1 MRSRL
6 TSRLQQARCPAF
18 TPFQPVTRLHTA
30 TLMENT
36 MKRLLLLALP
46 LALIACT
53 KPAEQTDVPAPVA
66 ANATAETPAAATV
79 DASALLPQ
87 YHWQLMDAT
96 DAQGRRID
104 ALFARADKPVQLDFK
119 EGRLGVSNACNRMG
133 GTYTLSDT
141 SLTLGRLTSTMM
153 ACTDNALM
161 VLDQEIGKRLEGTL
175 KIATTQDGVAQLAL
189 TTATGDKL
197 LFAGNPTAETRYGG
211 AGERV
216 FLEVAADTKPCSHPL
231 IPDKQCLQV
240 REIAYDDKGLK
251 VGTPGEFQ
259 HFYDTI
265 EGYTHEPGIRNVLRV
280 DRYAVKNPPADGSS
294 NAYVLDMVVESA
306 SEKK

>member
-1 MRSRL
+1 
-6 TSRLQQARCPAF
+6 
-18 TPFQPVTRLHTA
+18 
-30 TLMENT
+30 
-36 MKRLLLLALP
+36 MKRLLPLTLP
-46 LALIACT
+46 LALAGCP
-53 KPAEQTDVPAPVA
+53 KPAERADTPAPTVA
-66 ANATAETPAAATV
+66 ATTPDTAAAATI
-79 DASALLPQ
+79 DAAALLPR

-96 DAQGRRID
+96 DTQGRRID
-104 ALFARADKPVQLDFK
+104 ALFVRPDKPVQLDFR

-141 SLTLGRLTSTMM
+141 SLTIGRLTSTMM

-161 VLDQEIGKRLEGTL
+161 ALDQEIGKRLEGTL
-175 KIATTQDGVAQLAL
+175 KVAATQDGVAQLAL
-189 TTATGDKL
+189 TTATGEKL

-211 AGERV
+211 PGQRV

-259 HFYDTI
+259 HFYDSI

-280 DRYAVKNPPADGSS
+280 DRYTVKNPPADGSS

>member
-1 MRSRL
+1 
-6 TSRLQQARCPAF
+6 
-18 TPFQPVTRLHTA
+18 
-30 TLMENT
+30 

-46 LALIACT
+46 LALAGCP
-53 KPAEQTDVPAPVA
+53 KPAEQADAPAPTVAATPDAPVA
-66 ANATAETPAAATV
+66 ASVDTA
-79 DASALLPQ
+79 ALLPQ

-96 DAQGRRID
+96 DAQGKHID

-119 EGRLGVSNACNRMG
+119 DGRLGVTNTCNRMG

-141 SLTLGRLTSTMM
+141 SLTMGRLASTMM

-161 VLDQEIGKRLEGTL
+161 ALDQEVGKRLEGTL
-175 KIATTQDGVAQLAL
+175 SVAATQDGVAQLTL

-211 AGERV
+211 PGERV
-216 FLEVAADTKPCSHPL
+216 FLEVASETRPCSHPL

-240 REIAYDDKGLK
+240 REITYDDKGLK

-259 HFYDTI
+259 HFYDSI
-265 EGYTHEPGIRNVLRV
+265 EGYTHEPGVRNVLRV
-280 DRYAVKNPPADGSS
+280 DRYTVKNPPADASA

-306 SEKK
+306 NEKK

>member
-1 MRSRL
+1 
-6 TSRLQQARCPAF
+6 
-18 TPFQPVTRLHTA
+18 
-30 TLMENT
+30 

-46 LALIACT
+46 LALAGCP
-53 KPAEQTDVPAPVA
+53 KPADQAVPPPATTPATATPAP
-66 ANATAETPAAATV
+66 ATA
-79 DASALLPQ
+79 DASQLLSQ

-96 DAQGRRID
+96 DAQGKRID
-104 ALFARADKPVQLDFK
+104 ALFARADKPLQLDFK
-119 EGRLGVSNACNRMG
+119 EGRVGVSNACNRMG

-161 VLDQEIGKRLEGTL
+161 ALDQEIGTRLEGTL
-175 KIATTQDGVAQLAL
+175 KVAATQDGVAQLAL

-216 FLEVAADTKPCSHPL
+216 FLEVASETKPCSHPL

-240 REIAYDDKGLK
+240 REIRYDDKGLK
-251 VGTPGEFQ
+251 VGTPGEFE
-259 HFYDTI
+259 HFYDGI
-265 EGYTHEPGIRNVLRV
+265 EGYTHEPGVRNVLRV
-280 DRYAVKNPPADGSS
+280 DRYTVKNPPADGSS

-306 SEKK
+306 NEKQ